1 MANRQAIR
9 ELQTR
14 LADRLQIARTQ
25 GVAPSWLAVEA
36 SGKKYLFP
44 MVQAGEIFPW
54 VATQAVPYT
63 QGWFL
68 GVANLR
74 GGLFGVVDL
83 ASYVSGQST
92 SLKTEFALKE
102 SRLIAL
108 NSALDINC
116 ALLIDRL
123 AGLRNQAAFDDF
135 SEKAPD
141 APDYFGYQYIDQSG
155 QSWQEINIQLLAQQ
169 VRFLTI
175 SA

>member
-44 MVQAGEIFPW
+44 MTQAGEIFPW

-63 QGWFL
+63 QSWFL

-102 SRLIAL
+102 SRLVAL

-123 AGLRNQAAFDDF
+123 AGLRNQEAFSEF
-135 SEKAPD
+135 SEKAPE
-141 APDYFGYQYIDQSG
+141 APDYFGNQYIDKSG
-155 QSWQEINIQLLAQQ
+155 QSWQEINLQLLAQQ
-169 VRFLTI
+169 AHFLTI
-175 SA
+175 GA

>member
-14 LADRLQIARTQ
+14 LAERLQIARTQ

-36 SGKKYLFP
+36 SGQRYLFP
-44 MVQAGEIFPW
+44 MTHVGEIFPW
-54 VATQAVPYT
+54 VATQLVPYT

-74 GGLFGVVDL
+74 GGLFGIVDL
-83 ASYVSGQST
+83 ASYVTGKAT
-92 SLKTEFALKE
+92 PAKTDFALKE

-108 NSALDINC
+108 NSSLDTNC

-123 AGLRNQAAFDDF
+123 SGLRNQEAFVEF
-135 SEKAPD
+135 AEKAAG
-141 APDYFGYQYIDQSG
+141 APDFFGNQYTDRLG
-155 QSWQEINIQLLAQQ
+155 QSWQEINLQVLARQAH
-169 VRFLTI
+169 FLTI
-175 SA
+175 GA

>member
-9 ELQTR
+9 ELQAR

-36 SGKKYLFP
+36 SGQKYLFP
-44 MVQAGEIFPW
+44 MTQAGEIFPW
-54 VATQAVPYT
+54 VAMQAVPYT
-63 QGWFL
+63 QSWFL

-83 ASYVSGQST
+83 ASYVSGRGN
-92 SLKTEFALKE
+92 SLRTEFTLKE
-102 SRLIAL
+102 SRLVAL

-116 ALLIDRL
+116 VLLIDRL
-123 AGLRNQAAFDDF
+123 AGLRNQQAFSDF

-141 APDYFGYQYIDQSG
+141 APEYFGNRYIDPSG
-155 QSWQEINIQLLAQQ
+155 QSWQEINLQLLGQQ
-169 VRFLTI
+169 SHFLTI